1 MTSQAHSA
9 APEHW
14 LDRATLLGLL
24 GFVSALQFSIAAA
37 QVLLTVTLISWGA
50 SLIVHRERPEV
61 PRWFL
66 PLAVY
71 AGLTVLSTAFSR
83 DPIESFGAAKQ
94 LVLYLVIPLV
104 LRTAR
109 GKRAA
114 LVMQTILTVGA
125 VSAII
130 GVAEYGIFGF
140 DNLNHRPRGTLGH
153 YMTYSGL
160 LMMVMCSAA
169 ARLLFQRRDWVWP
182 ALIMPALIVAVVL
195 TFSRNAWVGGCV
207 GIGVLLILKDFRL
220 LALAPV
226 AAALFFALA
235 PGAIVTRF
243 YSTFDLRDPAV
254 RDRVAMYQAGI
265 EIVEDHP
272 LLGTGP
278 NMVQKVY
285 PDYRRATAVEATPPH
300 LHNVPLQIAAERG
313 VPALVC
319 WLWFL
324 VAITTGLLQK
334 LRTNQP
340 RYLAAAG
347 VGAIASMTAAGFF
360 EYNFGDSEFLMLLLV
375 LLTLPWAASRATSH
389 VAAGEAARPS
399 PGTPGAPGES
409 GPEGGMAG
417 CLSATQTEGGGP
429 PDTPSPITR

>member
-1 MTSQAHSA
+1 MTSQTQPA

-24 GFVSALQFSIAAA
+24 GVVGALQFSIAIAQILLAA
-37 QVLLTVTLISWGA
+37 TLFAWA
-50 SLIVHRERPEV
+50 AALVAHRRRPAV
-61 PRWFL
+61 PPWFL

-71 AGLTVLSTAFSR
+71 AGLTLLSTAFSL
-83 DPIESFGAAKQ
+83 DPRVSLGLQTASVPASTKLTMPGGAVKQ
-94 LVLYLVIPLV
+94 LLLYLVVPLV
-104 LRTAR
+104 FDTAR
-109 GKRAA
+109 GKRANQ
-114 LVMQTILTVGA
+114 VMQTILTVGA
-125 VSAII
+125 ISAIV

-140 DNLNHRPRGTLGH
+140 DNLNQRPRGTLGH
-153 YMTYSGL
+153 YMTYSGI
-160 LMMVMCSAA
+160 LMLVMCSAA
-169 ARLLFQRRDWVWP
+169 ARLLFEKRDRIWP
-182 ALIMPALIVAVVL
+182 AVIMPALIVAVVL

-226 AAALFFALA
+226 AAGLFFALA

-254 RDRVAMYQAGI
+254 RDRFAMYQAGI
-265 EIVEDHP
+265 EIVKDHP

-285 PDYRRATAVEATPPH
+285 PTYRRSTAVEPTPPH

-313 VPALVC
+313 VPALVA

-324 VAITTGLLQK
+324 VTVTIGLLRK
-334 LRTNQP
+334 LGTDRP

-347 VGAIASMTAAGFF
+347 IGAIAAMVAAGFF
-360 EYNFGDSEFLMLLLV
+360 EYNFGDSEFLMLFLL
-375 LLTLPWAASRATSH
+375 LLTLPWAATRDAERRA
-389 VAAGEAARPS
+389 AA
-399 PGTPGAPGES
+399 T
-409 GPEGGMAG
+409 GGVPAVP
-417 CLSATQTEGGGP
+417 TT
-429 PDTPSPITR
+429 